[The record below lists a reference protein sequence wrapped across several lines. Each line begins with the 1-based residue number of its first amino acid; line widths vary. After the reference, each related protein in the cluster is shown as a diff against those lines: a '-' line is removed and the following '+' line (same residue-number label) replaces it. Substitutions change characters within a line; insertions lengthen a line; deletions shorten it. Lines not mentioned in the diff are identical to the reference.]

1 MNFIKKLFLPITIP
15 MKFIQEHF
23 KAMIFLL
30 ILFLLFAPQDEQ
42 SLKSNNLQ
50 EINLVGPI
58 MDATDIVAKIDAAA
72 DNDSI
77 KGVLLSVNSPGG
89 AVAPSIE
96 IAYAIKRLKAKKP
109 VVAYAKGTIASGSYY
124 ASIWANEIIANPGSM
139 VGSIGVIMKG
149 ADLSEIMQKIGIK
162 TQGVHAGKYKELG
175 TTDRPWNDYEVNE
188 LNKVI
193 QGTYDMFTADVAQA
207 RDLNLTKRDFFA
219 NAHIFTAKQAMEV
232 GLVDSLGVGYDAKK
246 RVIQLSKVQ
255 NPVWNKEDKFDK
267 FMKRI
272 SASTAVT
279 LHTYFP
285 SMVLR

>member
-246 RVIQLSKVQ
+246 RVVQLSKVQ

>member
-1 MNFIKKLFLPITIP
+1 MNFIKKIFLPITVP

-109 VVAYAKGTIASGSYY
+109 VIAYAKGTIASGSYY
-124 ASIWANEIIANPGSM
+124 ASIWADEIIANPGSM

-149 ADLSEIMQKIGIK
+149 ADLSEVMQKIGIK

-193 QGTYDMFTADVAQA
+193 QGTYDMFTHDVAEA

-219 NAHIFTAKQAMEV
+219 NAHIFTAYQAMQV
-232 GLVDSLGVGYDAKK
+232 GLIDSLGVGYDAKK
-246 RVIQLSKVQ
+246 RVVELSKVQ
-255 NPVWNKEDKFDK
+255 NPIWNKEDKFDK
-267 FMKRI
+267 FMKRL